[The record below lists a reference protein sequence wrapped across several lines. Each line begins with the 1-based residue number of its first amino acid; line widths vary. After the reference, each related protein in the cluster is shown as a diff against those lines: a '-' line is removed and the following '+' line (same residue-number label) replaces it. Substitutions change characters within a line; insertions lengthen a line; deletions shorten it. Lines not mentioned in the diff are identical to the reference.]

1 MNSNLRSLRFP
12 GDLENSQTLLILSIL
27 SLLTHILFL
36 SIAFF
41 VFKGRHDYVKPA
53 SYIVN
58 LVSSESISIS
68 SGNESE
74 EGHPSDR
81 SSEVR
86 KFGRSE
92 ARESK
97 SVMMSEKATKTNSK
111 KDEELISERI
121 NAIKAKKKVEQIAGL
136 RNTISLQAGGEGKK
150 GVVKGTGVKG
160 GSSTDDYYSKIT
172 SEIWQH
178 WIYPDMGGKDIE
190 AIIVIRISKDGSVQ
204 IKGIEKSSGNSL
216 FDRSA
221 IRAITKAS
229 PLTPPPY
236 EMEIGVRFYP

>member
-1 MNSNLRSLRFP
+1 MNGNSRSLRFS
-12 GDLENSQTLLILSIL
+12 GDIENPQKLLILTIL

-41 VFKGRHDYVKPA
+41 VLKGKHDYIKPS

-58 LVSSESISIS
+58 LVSSESASIS
-68 SGNESE
+68 QGPAIESQQTLDLKE
-74 EGHPSDR
+74 NISKESKKAHDTR
-81 SSEVR
+81 SSMVE
-86 KFGRSE
+86 K
-92 ARESK
+92 
-97 SVMMSEKATKTNSK
+97 KATKRE
-111 KDEELISERI
+111 DELISERI
-121 NAIKAKKKVEQIAGL
+121 EAIKAKKRIEQIASI
-136 RNTISLQAGGEGKK
+136 RNTISLQAGAGGKK
-150 GVVKGTGVKG
+150 GVAKGTIGKG
-160 GSSTDDYYSKIT
+160 GGSLTDDYYSKIT

-178 WIYPDMGGKDIE
+178 WIYPDMGNKDIE